1 MGERAFVGVLLMNE
15 QTREGFDDCQ
25 GEEKHDGFD
34 ALSVGGEQIGPP
46 PDQTLAVHQLL
57 HSLDNMQERLSEI
70 ELRILVESF
79 EG

>member
-34 ALSVGGEQIGPP
+34 TLSIGGE
-46 PDQTLAVHQLL
+46 
-57 HSLDNMQERLSEI
+57 
-70 ELRILVESF
+70 
-79 EG
+79 